1 VTLRARLSIAFTVL
15 LLGPLLLAGIAIAAA
30 GRVAGAADA
39 GTRVRAVV
47 AARCAHLEI
56 VARGL
61 AATASAQGLSWAV
74 TPSGAVGPWA
84 ICGAGQPS
92 TPAALAG
99 VAVTGLA
106 ARAEIRDARG
116 EVAGYAYAV
125 TALDPPLLT
134 ELSAA
139 AGSRVMLA
147 ASAPA
152 DAVPMETYDDQPLPL
167 ALAPR
172 PAGSAP
178 DPAPIIATAA
188 GVAMLFALLLGWWV
202 GGVATR
208 PMRVLLGTVDRAAA
222 GDFDA
227 RSGLAGRDETGR
239 LASGLDRLIAG
250 MQETQ
255 RLSVTDALT
264 GLGNV
269 RQLAEL
275 LRLEIE
281 RATRFHRSLGVLM
294 LDLDHFKAVN
304 DEHGHRAGDAVLVEF
319 ARRVRRAI
327 REVDLAFRQG
337 GEEFVILLPETDLA
351 GSLTAARRIGEAVRD
366 VAFAVQGRPSGSP
379 GWIPITVS
387 IGVAVFP
394 RHGLTAIELL
404 DAADQALY
412 AAKDAG
418 RDTFA
423 VAPLHA
429 SIRRQDPATGG
440 ELTPTSQTPV
450 TSGG

>member
-15 LLGPLLLAGIAIAAA
+15 LLGPLLLAMIAIAAA
-30 GRVAGAADA
+30 GRVAGATGGDA
-39 GTRVRAVV
+39 GARVRAVV

-74 TPSGAVGPWA
+74 SPSGAAGAWA

-92 TPAALAG
+92 ASTI
-99 VAVTGLA
+99 TGLA

-125 TALDPPLLT
+125 TPVDGPLLA

-139 AGSRVMLA
+139 AGSPVVLA
-147 ASAPA
+147 ANAPA
-152 DAVPMETYDDQPLPL
+152 DAVPLETYEDQPL
-167 ALAPR
+167 ALALTPR

-178 DPAPIIATAA
+178 DPVPVIATAA
-188 GVAMLFALLLGWWV
+188 AVAVLFALLLGSWV

-208 PMRVLLGTVDRAAA
+208 PIRVLLGTVDRAAG

-227 RSGLAGRDETGR
+227 RSGMAGRDETGR

-269 RQLAEL
+269 RQLAES

-366 VAFAVQGRPSGSP
+366 VAFAVHARPGGSS

-387 IGVAVFP
+387 IGVAVYP
-394 RHGLTAIELL
+394 RHGLTAIDLL

-429 SIRRQDPATGG
+429 SIRREDPATGG
-440 ELTPTSQTPV
+440 ELTPTSQAPV

>member
-15 LLGPLLLAGIAIAAA
+15 LLGPLLLAVIAIAAA
-30 GRVAGAADA
+30 GRVAGAVDTDA
-39 GTRVRAVV
+39 GARVRAVV
-47 AARCAHLEI
+47 AARCAHLDI

-92 TPAALAG
+92 TSAG
-99 VAVTGLA
+99 VAVSGLA
-106 ARAEIRDARG
+106 ARAEIRDVRG

-125 TALDPPLLT
+125 TPVDPPLLA

-139 AGSRVMLA
+139 AGSRVVPA
-147 ASAPA
+147 ANAPP
-152 DAVPMETYDDQPLPL
+152 DAVPMETYVDQPLSL

-172 PAGSAP
+172 PAGSVP
-178 DPAPIIATAA
+178 DPAPVIATAA
-188 GVAMLFALLLGWWV
+188 GVAVLFALLLGWWV

-222 GDFDA
+222 GDFEA
-227 RSGLAGRDETGR
+227 RSGMVGRDETGR
-239 LASGLDRLIAG
+239 LSSGLDRLIAG

-269 RQLAEL
+269 RQLAES

-351 GSLTAARRIGEAVRD
+351 GSLTAARRVGEAVRD
-366 VAFAVQGRPSGSP
+366 VAFTVPARPGGSS

-387 IGVAVFP
+387 IGIAVYP
-394 RHGLTAIELL
+394 RHGLTAIDLL

-429 SIRRQDPATGG
+429 SIRRESPATGG
-440 ELTPTSQTPV
+440 ELTPTSQAPV

>member
-1 VTLRARLSIAFTVL
+1 
-15 LLGPLLLAGIAIAAA
+15 
-30 GRVAGAADA
+30 
-39 GTRVRAVV
+39 
-47 AARCAHLEI
+47 
-56 VARGL
+56 
-61 AATASAQGLSWAV
+61 
-74 TPSGAVGPWA
+74 
-84 ICGAGQPS
+84 
-92 TPAALAG
+92 
-99 VAVTGLA
+99 
-106 ARAEIRDARG
+106 
-116 EVAGYAYAV
+116 
-125 TALDPPLLT
+125 
-134 ELSAA
+134 
-139 AGSRVMLA
+139 
-147 ASAPA
+147 
-152 DAVPMETYDDQPLPL
+152 METYVDQPLSL

-172 PAGSAP
+172 PAGSVP
-178 DPAPIIATAA
+178 DPAPVIATAA
-188 GVAMLFALLLGWWV
+188 GVAVLFALLLGWWV

-222 GDFDA
+222 GDFEA
-227 RSGLAGRDETGR
+227 RSGMVGRDETGR
-239 LASGLDRLIAG
+239 LSSGLDRLIAG

-269 RQLAEL
+269 RQLAES

-351 GSLTAARRIGEAVRD
+351 GSLTAARRVGEAVRD
-366 VAFAVQGRPSGSP
+366 VAFTVPARPGGSS

-387 IGVAVFP
+387 IGIAVYP
-394 RHGLTAIELL
+394 RHGLTAIDLL

-429 SIRRQDPATGG
+429 SIRRESPATGG
-440 ELTPTSQTPV
+440 ELTPTSQAPV